1 MFADEII
8 TIAGYLDIES
18 LLWFSRTSKYVE
30 AALQKRLPQLSKK
43 FCPRLP
49 TAMSFHHLLY
59 LYSLDNL
66 TIYSPLDRRYF
77 AVLAKRT
84 RDIDDE
90 MLYKIVCNMPYN
102 EAKEEFIE
110 YIKTGT
116 VEKSSIQQMVPH
128 PAYLSE
134 HSFGYS
140 SLYQFDYR
148 ISNRVFANLLAKYRF
163 SDTFLDGLDSAML
176 FLALSRKLVFLDSA
190 YDIYDE
196 EDPLPSK
203 LEILLQYLK
212 PRAPNTLK
220 IVLISLAGTIA
231 VRDAVHS
238 YFVLEKFVPKK
249 SMIGEFLPLFCAT
262 AASGE
267 GSYGIATYAGLVTNF
282 NGEIPEI
289 EDPFRF

>member
-1 MFADEII
+1 
-8 TIAGYLDIES
+8 
-18 LLWFSRTSKYVE
+18 
-30 AALQKRLPQLSKK
+30 
-43 FCPRLP
+43 
-49 TAMSFHHLLY
+49 
-59 LYSLDNL
+59 
-66 TIYSPLDRRYF
+66 
-77 AVLAKRT
+77 
-84 RDIDDE
+84 

-102 EAKEEFIE
+102 EEFIE

-116 VEKSSIQQMVPH
+116 VEKSSIQRMVPH

-140 SLYQFDYR
+140 SLHQFDYR
-148 ISNRVFANLLAKYRF
+148 ISNREFANLLAKYRF

-249 SMIGEFLPLFCAT
+249 SMIGEFLPLVCAT
-262 AASGE
+262 AASAA